1 MKKPVFLG
9 VDAGTTKIKAALVDA
24 AGETLS
30 LVSRDAQVFKPQ
42 EGWCEMDMADLWVQL
57 CRITAQLKEEA
68 PEAFEAVAGIGIT
81 AQGDGL
87 WAIDQAGE
95 PVGRA
100 MLWNDTRAKDLV
112 LPHKAEI
119 DQYLVEH
126 HGTPVVVG
134 SMPTSLAWTKANRP
148 EDYRRIAT
156 VFHCKD
162 WLNFKLTGIRA
173 TDYTDGSNEAMDVFT
188 KEYLPQVFDLMGL
201 PEVSAMRTPAYPSTH
216 VLGGV
221 CGEAAKATG
230 LKEGTPV
237 IVGAMDVTAVSL
249 GVGVTRPGDGCSIV
263 GTTLSNQV
271 LIPQEQVDHRD
282 TTGSS
287 LCSILPGCFIRQ
299 MAALSGSSTIDWA
312 RSILVPGMD
321 FAQIEEGLRQVPVGS
336 NGVLYHPYIYGERT
350 PFRNPDACGGFYGLT
365 ARHTRFDLL
374 RGVYEGLILSMM
386 DCYRH
391 LPDTDGKVFLSGGG
405 SQSDMLCQMI
415 ADGLGKEVSRPA
427 ARELGI
433 YGIVSAVKVGI
444 GYTDDYRPV
453 MEGGYQV
460 FRPNEENHRKMEAL
474 YPTFVELRESMT
486 PYWAKRARGL

>member
-24 AGETLS
+24 AGETIALA
-30 LVSRDAQVFKPQ
+30 SRDAEVIKPR
-42 EGWCEMDMADLWVQL
+42 EGWCEMDMADLWEQL
-57 CRITAQLKEEA
+57 CRITLQLKEEA
-68 PEAFEAVAGIGIT
+68 PEAFDQLAGVGIT
-81 AQGDGL
+81 GQGDGL
-87 WAIDQAGE
+87 WAIDRDGE

-100 MLWNDTRAKDLV
+100 ILWNDTRAKDLV
-112 LPHKAEI
+112 LPNREEL
-119 DQYLVEH
+119 DRYLVEH
-126 HGTPVVVG
+126 HGTPIVVG
-134 SMPTSLAWTKANRP
+134 SMPTSIAWTRANRP
-148 EDYRRIAT
+148 ELYSRIHT

-188 KEYLPQVFDLMGL
+188 KEYLPHVFELMEM
-201 PEVSAMRTPAYPSTH
+201 PEVADMRAPAFPSTH
-216 VLGGV
+216 VLGGITA
-221 CGEAAKATG
+221 EAARQTG
-230 LKEGTPV
+230 LREGTPV
-237 IVGAMDVTAVSL
+237 IAGAMDVTAVSL
-249 GVGVTRPGDGCSIV
+249 GVGITRPGDGCSIV

-312 RSILVPGMD
+312 RSILVPEMS
-321 FAQIEEGLRQVPVGS
+321 FAQIEEALSKVPVGA
-336 NGVLYHPYIYGERT
+336 NGVMYHPYIYGERT

-365 ARHTRFDLL
+365 AHHNRFDML
-374 RGVYEGLILSMM
+374 RAVYDGLILSMK

-391 LPDTDGKVFLSGGG
+391 LPATDGKVFLSGGG

-453 MEGGYQV
+453 MEGGYKTFQ
-460 FRPNEENHRKMEAL
+460 PNMDNYQKLENL
-474 YPTFVELRESMT
+474 YQTFVDLRRAVT
-486 PYWAKRARGL
+486 PYWEERARSL